1 MSGPPGSGIAGVV
14 ASGVGAGGVSAG
26 GVGVGDLLADPG
38 FAGTVS
44 EVFGFAHMPDFE
56 ASVAAMSPEDIAD
69 VLAGADQYD
78 EAAEEAPVAAALK
91 EEPRGTGSQ
100 LLDLFIEAAN
110 AGILSE

>member
-1 MSGPPGSGIAGVV
+1 MSGI
-14 ASGVGAGGVSAG
+14 G
-26 GVGVGDLLADPG
+26 GVGVGGVGAGDLLANPR

-78 EAAEEAPVAAALK
+78 EATEEAPVAAAL
-91 EEPRGTGSQ
+91 EEESEGTSSR
-100 LLDLFIEAAN
+100 LLNLFIDAAH
-110 AGILSE
+110 ARILSK